1 MVFRSVFCGTLA
13 CAAVLS
19 TLPQASAL
27 TAVSGWA
34 TTEVAAAEQANLV
47 PDSLSKQSATGSITR
62 AEFCG
67 IALRLYESLR
77 QTTVS
82 PVTDSPFT
90 DTDSQ
95 TVATAYALGLVSGR
109 SATTFDPDGQLTRQ
123 ELCKMLTNVLTAAD
137 VSADDADLDTLAAY
151 TDAGQVE
158 TWAQNAVSLMLSHG
172 VMGGVST
179 RQDDPTGE
187 VQTIITLA
195 PAAATTREQAL
206 LVSLRFSK
214 AFATDADGQ
223 GTETDQDTASN
234 GEAVATDPENNGTS
248 TDTDPENGGA
258 ATDTDSADSGTFAP
272 ATPPQHLTLPDVL
285 PATHA
290 EKMQYVFGETAA
302 YYTEEAVAE
311 TAMTELSVPVWR
323 LQDNGAKTADTAYIM
338 VNVALVPLYEAIF
351 QEIFD
356 GAQQFPIHDVGGYA
370 WRASASSEHRQG
382 TAIDI
387 NYDSNMECNVDE
399 AGTVT
404 AITCGSTW
412 SPDTDPYAITEDSDV
427 YRAFTKYGFSWGGNA
442 WDTKRDYMHF
452 SYFGT

>member
-1 MVFRSVFCGTLA
+1 MVFRSFFCGAIA
-13 CAAVLS
+13 CATVISA
-19 TLPQASAL
+19 LPQAAAL
-27 TAVSGWA
+27 TAISHWA
-34 TTEVAAAEQANLV
+34 ATEVAAAEQANLV
-47 PDSLSKQSATGSITR
+47 PDSLSTQSATGSITR

-67 IALRLYESLR
+67 IALRLYEALR

-109 SATTFDPDGQLTRQ
+109 SATTFDPSGQLTRQ

-137 VSADDADLDTLAAY
+137 VSATDADISALAAY
-151 TDAGQVE
+151 TDADQVE
-158 TWAQNAVSLMLSHG
+158 DWAQTAVSLMLSRG
-172 VMGGVST
+172 VVGGVST

-187 VQTIITLA
+187 VQTIVTLA
-195 PAAATTREQAL
+195 PTAATTREQAL

-214 AFATDADGQ
+214 AFADDTTVQ
-223 GTETDQDTASN
+223 GTETDPENNATS
-234 GEAVATDPENNGTS
+234 TDPENSGE
-248 TDTDPENGGA
+248 P
-258 ATDTDSADSGTFAP
+258 TDTDSADSGTSAP
-272 ATPPQHLTLPDVL
+272 VTPPPHLTLPAVL

-311 TAMTELSVPVWR
+311 TAMTEIEVPVWR
-323 LQDNGAKTADTAYIM
+323 LQSDGSKTADTAYIM
-338 VNVALVPLYEAIF
+338 VNTALVPIYEAIF

-387 NYDSNMECNVDE
+387 NYDANMECTIDE
-399 AGTVT
+399 AGAVI